1 MRPRG
6 EAFQITAAFTHSLQS
21 FSWPILPEFSQC
33 HKHAPPPPPPPGEGL
48 ILGYLLKCFIGV
60 LPVFVA
66 LNHFARAF
74 RGLNNI
80 TACMH
85 ASMHLSIHPSI
96 HPSCCQFLEAWV
108 LNMIYGLPKNVIILT
123 ATNQHTMHVHA
134 LQRVT
139 TFENGSR
146 CSGNYL

>member
-1 MRPRG
+1 MIETLPDWAEGDNRNETPWRSLSNNG
-6 EAFQITAAFTHSLQS
+6 GVHSLIAVLFMANS
-21 FSWPILPEFSQC
+21 SRILPVPQTC
-33 HKHAPPPPPPPGEGL
+33 PPPPPPPGEGL

-134 LQRVT
+134 L
-139 TFENGSR
+139 
-146 CSGNYL
+146 